1 MTNHAKT
8 VIALITGWF
17 IVSLSASAAHVFE
30 NQSARLGLSVAI
42 AALTPLV
49 LFGLWYALSPG
60 FRRFTR
66 SLDARVLTI
75 VQTWR
80 IGGLVFVVLYGF
92 GLLPGVFALPAGFGD
107 FAIGATAPL
116 MAWKLA
122 TPAHR
127 SGFIRW
133 QVLGMIDLV
142 TAVSLGTTA
151 GLISPNA
158 PSMHPMTVLP
168 LSMVPTFVVPLLL
181 MAHFIAIAQARGWQA
196 EGSSSAG
203 RQPLP
208 SAA

>member
-1 MTNHAKT
+1 MTNYAKSA
-8 VIALITGWF
+8 IALIIAWF
-17 IVSLSASAAHVFE
+17 FVSLSLSAAHVFE
-30 NQSARLGLSVAI
+30 NASARLGLSVAM

-49 LFGLWYALSPG
+49 LFGLWYAASPG

-66 SLDARVLTI
+66 SLDPRVLAI

-80 IGGLVFVVLYGF
+80 IGGLVFVVLYSF
-92 GLLPGVFALPAGFGD
+92 GLLPGVFALPAGLGD
-107 FAIGATAPL
+107 FAIGATAP
-116 MAWKLA
+116 MIAWRFA

-151 GLISPNA
+151 RLISPSA
-158 PSMHPMTVLP
+158 PSMQPMTVLP
-168 LSMVPTFVVPLLL
+168 LSLIPTFVVPLLL
-181 MAHFIAIAQARGWQA
+181 IFHCISIAQARRWQ
-196 EGSSSAG
+196 EQGSLSGG
-203 RQPLP
+203 RQPLS

>member
-1 MTNHAKT
+1 MTKYAKSA
-8 VIALITGWF
+8 IALITVWF
-17 IVSLSASAAHVFE
+17 FASLSASATHVFE
-30 NQSARLGLSVAI
+30 NGSARLGLSVAI
-42 AALTPLV
+42 AAVTPLV

-66 SLDARVLTI
+66 SLDPRVLTI

-80 IGGLVFVVLYGF
+80 TGGMVFVVLYAL

-116 MAWKLA
+116 MAWNLA

-127 SGFIRW
+127 NGFIRW

-158 PSMHPMTVLP
+158 PSMYPMTVLP
-168 LSMVPTFVVPLLL
+168 LSMIPTFVVPLLL
-181 MAHFIAIAQARGWQA
+181 IFHFISIGQAWRWQV

-203 RQPLP
+203 RQPLS